1 MTETTPSPLGNV
13 ITIDDERI
21 RSHLDRVVR
30 GSVEETLNALLD
42 AEADRLCNAQRYERS
57 EARRDTRAG
66 HYERNLQTK
75 AGEVRLKIP
84 KLRQQTFETA
94 IIERYRRRESSVE
107 EALIEMYLAGVSVRR
122 VEDITEA
129 LWGTRVSPSTVSE
142 LNKKIYGTI
151 EAWRNRPIAGE
162 HPYVYL
168 DGIVLK
174 RSWAGEVRNVS
185 LLVSIGVNSDGYRE
199 ILGICEGAKEDK
211 AGWSAFLKHLK
222 ERGLRGVQLIISD
235 ACLGLSESAAE
246 FFPEAAWQRCVVHWY
261 RNIFSHVPSTK
272 VREIAAMLKAIHAGE
287 DIVAAREKAVRVIE
301 KLHTLRLTKAAELVE
316 AAAEETLTYYAFPEE
331 HWRRIRTNN
340 PLERILREIRRRT
353 RVVGSFPD
361 GQSAL
366 NLAAARLRH
375 IAGTAWSTKRYLNI
389 EMLKDQQMS
398 GAAQPKP
405 NVRKTLDTTKQGQE
419 PSTAPK
425 SPRQR
430 HDRRTPHLTATV
442 IGAQSP
448 GVCELPVFRRSH
460 P

>member
-21 RSHLDRVVR
+21 KSHLDRVVR

-57 EARRDTRAG
+57 VARRDTRAG
-66 HYERNLQTK
+66 HYERKLQTK
-75 AGEVRLKIP
+75 AGEVKLQIP
-84 KLRQQTFETA
+84 KLRTQTFETA

-129 LWGTRVSPSTVSE
+129 LWGTRVSPSTVSS

-151 EAWRNRPIAGE
+151 EVWRNRPIEGE

-185 LLVSIGVNSDGYRE
+185 LLVAIGVNGEGYRE

-211 AGWSAFLKHLK
+211 AGWSGFLKHLK
-222 ERGLRGVQLIISD
+222 ERGLRGIRLIISD
-235 ACLGLSESAAE
+235 ACMGLSESAAE
-246 FFPEAAWQRCVVHWY
+246 FFPDAAWQRCIVHWY

-287 DIVAAREKAVRVIE
+287 DIVAARQKAVQVIE
-301 KLHTLRLTKAAELVE
+301 KMRGLRLANAAELV
-316 AAAEETLTYYAFPEE
+316 ATAVEETLAY
-331 HWRRIRTNN
+331 
-340 PLERILREIRRRT
+340 
-353 RVVGSFPD
+353 
-361 GQSAL
+361 
-366 NLAAARLRH
+366 
-375 IAGTAWSTKRYLNI
+375 
-389 EMLKDQQMS
+389 
-398 GAAQPKP
+398 
-405 NVRKTLDTTKQGQE
+405 
-419 PSTAPK
+419 
-425 SPRQR
+425 
-430 HDRRTPHLTATV
+430 
-442 IGAQSP
+442 
-448 GVCELPVFRRSH
+448 
-460 P
+460 